1 MSERQSKFGGARVH
15 FPPPL
20 VFLALVGAGVA
31 VGRWMWPFAVPLAF
45 WPRITVGIVVTLAG
59 VALVISARI
68 WFTRTGQSPIPW
80 KPSPELLVKG
90 IYHHTRNPMYLGVTT
105 FSVRARHFARQ
116 FVDLHLR
123 TGRPG
128 DRTLHRG
135 TSRGSVPRRKIWRE
149 LPSLQGRRAPLHLN
163 LFRRKV

>member
-1 MSERQSKFGGARVH
+1 MSEAQSKYGGARVH

-31 VGRWMWPFAVPLAF
+31 VGWIWPFAVPLAF
-45 WPRITVGIVVTLAG
+45 WPRTTAGIAVTLTG
-59 VALVISARI
+59 VMLVISARI

-105 FSVRARHFARQ
+105 FQFGLGILLGNLWISILAPVALATVHFIAVRPEEAYLAHKFGESY
-116 FVDLHLR
+116 LR
-123 TGRPG
+123 YKA
-128 DRTLHRG
+128 DVHRY
-135 TSRGSVPRRKIWRE
+135 I
-149 LPSLQGRRAPLHLN
+149 
-163 LFRRKV
+163 